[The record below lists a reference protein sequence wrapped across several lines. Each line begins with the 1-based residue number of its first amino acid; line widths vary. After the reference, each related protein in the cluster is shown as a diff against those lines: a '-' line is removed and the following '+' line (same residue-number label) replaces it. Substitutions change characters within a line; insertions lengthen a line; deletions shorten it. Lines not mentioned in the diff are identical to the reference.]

1 MVRSYLIATVHRN
14 KTYPCKGCAQNCL
27 ENEGFQKN
35 VTKNVLKCS
44 PKVIM
49 LTNEKKKNPMI
60 VDIEI
65 DFESQILAL
74 SCLFT
79 KYKNLRL
86 KTY

>member
-1 MVRSYLIATVHRN
+1 M
-14 KTYPCKGCAQNCL
+14 KG
-27 ENEGFQKN
+27 FKKN

-49 LTNEKKKNPMI
+49 LTNEKKNPMI

-79 KYKNLRL
+79 KYKIYN
-86 KTY
+86 Y

>member
-1 MVRSYLIATVHRN
+1 M
-14 KTYPCKGCAQNCL
+14 KG
-27 ENEGFQKN
+27 FKKN

-49 LTNEKKKNPMI
+49 LTNEKKKKNPMI

-79 KYKNLRL
+79 KYKNLQL
-86 KTY
+86 LDMYQV